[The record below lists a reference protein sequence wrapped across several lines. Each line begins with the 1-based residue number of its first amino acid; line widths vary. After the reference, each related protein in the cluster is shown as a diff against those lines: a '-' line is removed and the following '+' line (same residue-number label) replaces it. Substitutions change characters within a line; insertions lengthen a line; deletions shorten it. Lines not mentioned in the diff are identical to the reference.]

1 MGQMFGNAR
10 SFNQDISGWNVS
22 NVVSMGW
29 MFSNAISFNQ
39 DISGWDVSNVK
50 DMRDMFYGVT
60 LSTANYDAILNGWS
74 EQALCNSV
82 EFDGGNSKY
91 SSAGEAARAKIISDF
106 NWTIT
111 DGGME

>member
-1 MGQMFGNAR
+1 MTG
-10 SFNQDISGWNVS
+10 
-22 NVVSMGW
+22 
-29 MFSNAISFNQ
+29 MFSRAAKFDHDLSK
-39 DISGWDVSNVK
+39 WDVSDVAAMNN
-50 DMRDMFYGVT
+50 MFHGVT

-91 SSAGEAARAKIISDF
+91 SSAAEAARAKIISDF